1 MIERRE
7 HLRLAAEARDAF
19 EIVGDVRQQDL
30 DRDVAIQPHIA
41 RSIHLAHPAC
51 ADGGKDLVWSETIAG
66 SQGHARCP
74 MTERAHSKAT
84 CLHNGRDVKLPHPVI
99 LLIAG
104 VAVCAA
110 LTWILPPG
118 EYDRRDD
125 PATGRSVVVAGTYH
139 RVDPAPVGPFA
150 AAVAIPRGFVEAA
163 DVIGVVLFVGAA
175 WIVVDRIGTLGRL
188 IAALVGAFGS
198 GGLIAIPVVSLFFAT
213 MGALENMQEEIIPLV
228 PALLLLGRGL
238 GVDAV
243 SVVAMSTG
251 AAAIGSAFGPTN
263 PFQAGIAMKLAQLP
277 PMSAATL
284 RWTTF
289 VAALALWVAWT
300 MWHAHRKRGR
310 DSGSGI
316 RDSKITGV
324 DGLGPGIRDPK
335 ITGGEIGAAQ
345 GRDYLILAVAIA
357 PIAAYVYGS
366 VALGWGFNELSGGFL
381 VAGCV
386 AGLLGGL
393 GVAGTTTAFLEGM
406 QAMLPA
412 AILIGA
418 ARALSLVLTD
428 GHVTDTILN
437 GLAEPLS
444 RAPAAFASMLMIPFH
459 AIVHVAVPS
468 VSGQAVLTMPI
479 LVPLSDLL
487 GISRQVTVLAYQ
499 TGAGLTELLTPTNG
513 GLMAVLLAAGV
524 PFARW
529 IRFAVVGVL
538 LALIVGVA
546 GIIALLAV

>member
-1 MIERRE
+1 M
-7 HLRLAAEARDAF
+7 
-19 EIVGDVRQQDL
+19 
-30 DRDVAIQPHIA
+30 
-41 RSIHLAHPAC
+41 
-51 ADGGKDLVWSETIAG
+51 
-66 SQGHARCP
+66 
-74 MTERAHSKAT
+74 
-84 CLHNGRDVKLPHPVI
+84 KLPHPII
-99 LLIAG
+99 LLVAG
-104 VAVCAA
+104 VAVCAV
-110 LTWILPPG
+110 LTWVLPAG

-125 PATGRSVVVAGTYH
+125 PATGRRIVVAGTYH
-139 RVDPAPVGPFA
+139 PVDPAPVGPFA

-188 IAALVGAFGS
+188 IAALVASFGS
-198 GGLIAIPVVSLFFAT
+198 RGLIAIPVISLFFAT

-238 GVDAV
+238 GVDAI

-251 AAAIGSAFGPTN
+251 AAAVGSAFGPTN

-277 PMSAATL
+277 PMSAAPL
-284 RWTTF
+284 RWTMF
-289 VAALALWVAWT
+289 AAALALWVGWT
-300 MWHAHRKRGR
+300 MWHAARNRSPAR
-310 DSGSGI
+310 TED
-316 RDSKITGV
+316 RRPETGARSV
-324 DGLGPGIRDPK
+324 ALKDL
-335 ITGGEIGAAQ
+335 
-345 GRDYLILAVAIA
+345 LILLIAIA
-357 PIAAYVYGS
+357 PIAVYVYGS

-381 VAGCV
+381 IAGCV

-393 GVAGTTTAFLEGM
+393 GVGGTTTAYLEGM

-412 AILIGA
+412 AILIGV
-418 ARALSLVLTD
+418 ARTLSLVLTD

-437 GLAEPLS
+437 GLATPLS
-444 RAPAAFASMLMIPFH
+444 RAPAAFASILMIPFH
-459 AIVHVAVPS
+459 SIVHVAVPS

-524 PFARW
+524 PFSRW

-538 LALIVGVA
+538 LALIVGVVGMVA
-546 GIIALLAV
+546 AMGL

>member
-1 MIERRE
+1 M
-7 HLRLAAEARDAF
+7 
-19 EIVGDVRQQDL
+19 
-30 DRDVAIQPHIA
+30 
-41 RSIHLAHPAC
+41 
-51 ADGGKDLVWSETIAG
+51 
-66 SQGHARCP
+66 
-74 MTERAHSKAT
+74 
-84 CLHNGRDVKLPHPVI
+84 KLPHPVI

-110 LTWILPPG
+110 LTWVLPAG
-118 EYDRRDD
+118 EYERRDD
-125 PATGRSVVVAGTYH
+125 PATGRRVVVAGTYH
-139 RVDPAPVGPFA
+139 PVEPAPIGPFA
-150 AAVAIPRGFVEAA
+150 AVVAIPRGFVEAA

-188 IAALVGAFGS
+188 ITSLVSAFGNR
-198 GGLIAIPVVSLFFAT
+198 GLIAIPIVSLFFAS

-243 SVVAMSTG
+243 AVVAMSTG

-277 PMSAATL
+277 PMSAASL

-289 VAALALWVAWT
+289 VAAIVLWVAWT
-300 MWHAHRKRGR
+300 MWHAVRRR
-310 DSGSGI
+310 DPGSGI
-316 RDSKITGV
+316 RDAGSGT
-324 DGLGPGIRDPK
+324 RDPK
-335 ITGGEIGAAQ
+335 VSSELESARAK
-345 GRDYLILAVAIA
+345 DFLILTIAIA

-381 VAGCV
+381 IAGVV

-393 GVAGTTTAFLEGM
+393 GVAGTTAAYLEGM

-412 AILIGA
+412 AMLIGV
-418 ARALSLVLTD
+418 ARTLSLVLTD

-437 GLAEPLS
+437 GLATPLS
-444 RAPAAFASMLMIPFH
+444 RAPAAFASLLMIPFH
-459 AIVHVAVPS
+459 SIVHVAVPS

-524 PFARW
+524 PFGRW
-529 IRFAVVGVL
+529 IKFAAFGVL
-538 LALIVGVA
+538 LAFIVGVA
-546 GIIALLAV
+546 AIVVAL